1 MPALLGSPR
10 FFRVMG
16 EKKMAEKVAKLG
28 IARDKDFMFYVKD
41 GAVWRVRRKQPGA
54 PKGKPEQVAE
64 GGFTM
69 DYSYI
74 YFVDRDGDVS
84 RAKRAV
90 GGQKRKKTPRA
101 KAKTAKATKSARAG
115 AKRKP
120 ATKKV
125 TRSGARKPPKTSKR
139 LGPKAIKARATKAKA
154 AARKKRP

>member
-1 MPALLGSPR
+1 MRALLVSPR

-41 GAVWRVRRKQPGA
+41 GAIWRVRRKQPGA
-54 PKGKPEQVAE
+54 PKGKPEQVAD

-90 GGQKRKKTPRA
+90 GGQKRKKPARPKKAA
-101 KAKTAKATKSARAG
+101 KKATKSAT
-115 AKRKP
+115 KRKP
-120 ATKKV
+120 AAKKI
-125 TRSGARKPPKTSKR
+125 RAGGRKPAKASKR

>member
-1 MPALLGSPR
+1 MPALLVSPR

-41 GAVWRVRRKQPGA
+41 GAIWRVRRKQPGA

-90 GGQKRKKTPRA
+90 GGQKRKKTT
-101 KAKTAKATKSARAG
+101 KAKKATRGKSARAG

-120 ATKKV
+120 AAKKV
-125 TRSGARKPPKTSKR
+125 RAGGRKPAKSSKR
-139 LGPKAIKARATKAKA
+139 LGPKAIKAKATKAKA

>member
-1 MPALLGSPR
+1 
-10 FFRVMG
+10 
-16 EKKMAEKVAKLG
+16 MAEKVAKLG

-41 GAVWRVRRKQPGA
+41 GAIWRVRRKQPGA
-54 PKGKPEQVAE
+54 PKGKPEQVAD

-90 GGQKRKKTPRA
+90 GGQKRKKSTRA
-101 KAKTAKATKSARAG
+101 KKATKSTG

-120 ATKKV
+120 AAKKP
-125 TRSGARKPPKTSKR
+125 RAGGRKPAKSSKR

>member
-1 MPALLGSPR
+1 
-10 FFRVMG
+10 
-16 EKKMAEKVAKLG
+16 MAEKVAKLG

-41 GAVWRVRRKQPGA
+41 GSVWRVKRKQPGA

-69 DYSYI
+69 DSSYI

-90 GGQKRKKTPRA
+90 GGQKRKKAPKRA
-101 KAKTAKATKSARAG
+101 AAKRSKTKTKTS
-115 AKRKP
+115 KRKP
-120 ATKKV
+120 AAKTA
-125 TRSGARKPPKTSKR
+125 RGGARKTTGTKR
-139 LGPKAIKARATKAKA
+139 MGPKAIKARATKAKA